1 MAGYVWDGLFPLPLF
16 SLRDRIGEMTQAKQT
31 SLNLILVVGDLITL
45 TLVTVIGFASH
56 GEAASAGARML
67 TTWIPLTVAWFL
79 IAPFIGVYDLERATE
94 YRQLWRPFWAM
105 VIAGPMAAWLRSVI
119 LGLISHNGLNTPI
132 LPIFVVVLGGFAALA
147 MLAWRAI
154 AAVYLLRKSRV
165 HG

>member
-1 MAGYVWDGLFPLPLF
+1 MA
-16 SLRDRIGEMTQAKQT
+16 QAKKS
-31 SLNLILVVGDLITL
+31 SLSPILVIGDLITL

-56 GEAASAGARML
+56 GEATSAGLRML

-79 IAPFIGVYDLERATE
+79 IAPFFGVYDSERTMD

-105 VIAGPMAAWLRSVI
+105 VVAGPMAGWLRSVI
-119 LGLISHNGLNTPI
+119 LGLITHNGLNTPI

-147 MLAWRAI
+147 MLAWRVI
-154 AAVYLLRKSRV
+154 AAAFLLRKSRA